1 MRKLSRMLA
10 GAAAVAAAA
19 ALVAGSVTAASADP
33 IGKNGK
39 AVLPAAYDVV
49 GVGSNTTQFVLDQ
62 ISLDYNK
69 TVPANKHSAAHPYLY
84 SFDAVGSAK
93 IVTKAGCGG
102 AKTIVRPNG
111 SGAGLKALTA
121 NTADGKGRFC
131 IDFGRSSS
139 GRAPTAPAPGPNGVA
154 YVAFARDA
162 VTYATRTAKFGG
174 TDAPANLTKADL
186 TKIYTCAA
194 AARNWKAFGGKN
206 ATIVPFLPQSSS
218 GTRSFFLKT
227 IGVTNPGSCVS
238 DGPGATG
245 SIEENE
251 GTNKLLNNA
260 AAIVPFSVGAY
271 VEQAFHSGKGLNK
284 FGANQVGVLGLD
296 RINGIIPL
304 TGKVINHAFA
314 VSPFGR
320 TLYNIVRTV
329 SKTKIIPGLVKIF
342 GSKAQKGYL
351 CTSPVAAKDI
361 TNYGFLNWPTCG
373 SLS

>member
-69 TVPANKHSAAHPYLY
+69 TVPASKHSAARPYLY

-102 AKTIVRPNG
+102 TKTIVRPNG

-139 GRAPTAPAPGPNGVA
+139 GRSPSAPTAGPNGVA

-174 TDAPANLTKADL
+174 TYAPANLTTADL

-194 AARNWKAFGGKN
+194 GARNWSAFGGKN
-206 ATIVPFLPQSSS
+206 ATILPFLPQSSS

-227 IGVTNPGSCVS
+227 IGVANPGSCVS
-238 DGPGATG
+238 DGTGPTG

-284 FGANQVGVLGLD
+284 FGTNQVGVLGLNK
-296 RINGIIPL
+296 INGIVPL
-304 TGKVINHAFA
+304 SGKVINHAFA
-314 VSPFGR
+314 LSPFGR

-329 SKTKIIPGLVKIF
+329 SKTKIVPGLVKIF
-342 GSKAQKGYL
+342 GSKAQKGFL
-351 CTSPVAAKDI
+351 CSSPVAAKDI
-361 TNYGFLNWPTCG
+361 TNYGFLTWPTCG
-373 SLS
+373 SF